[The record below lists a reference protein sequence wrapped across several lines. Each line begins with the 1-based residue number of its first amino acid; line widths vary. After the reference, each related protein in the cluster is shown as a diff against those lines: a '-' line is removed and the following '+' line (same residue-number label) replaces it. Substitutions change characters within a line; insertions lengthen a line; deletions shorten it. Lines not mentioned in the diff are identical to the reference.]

1 MPHDGMNARMCEK
14 FEHQCIFPRFRGFRM
29 FRVHQTGTT
38 TGTFSVCLFS
48 SSNWYSF
55 RNSDDYWQVYIPT
68 SKARTVSCLE
78 RKRWRANH
86 CCCDGASKGM
96 EEACIAS
103 AIDRDSWLCNC
114 YGHCIYQNFHAAGGR
129 EPGRKNQEYQTSRA
143 LLGNTTKS
151 HKGRSRKPSHT

>member
-1 MPHDGMNARMCEK
+1 
-14 FEHQCIFPRFRGFRM
+14 M

-48 SSNWYSF
+48 SSNRYSF
-55 RNSDDYWQVYIPT
+55 RNSDDYWQIYIPT

-114 YGHCIYQNFHAAGGR
+114 YGYCIKSGAYSFTTSHNKLKIRIFEAQKSVLPSYVQRNLGHHHHCYHYQHNLHQKR
-129 EPGRKNQEYQTSRA
+129 RRRWDR
-143 LLGNTTKS
+143 LG
-151 HKGRSRKPSHT
+151 